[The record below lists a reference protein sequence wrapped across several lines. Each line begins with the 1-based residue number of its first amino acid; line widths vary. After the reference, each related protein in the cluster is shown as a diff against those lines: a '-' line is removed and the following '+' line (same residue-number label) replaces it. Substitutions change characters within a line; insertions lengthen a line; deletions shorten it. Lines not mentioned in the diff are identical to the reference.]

1 MERDGAGMYVKRHAV
16 VRDGKRYVY
25 LRLVEAYRDESGR
38 VRHRVL
44 RTLGREDE
52 LKASGQLEQLAASF
66 ARLDPPPAGTRRHVG
81 PLLLVRHYVDRL
93 GLVGLIDDAVPMRGR
108 AMLTHGE
115 VIAALVANRL
125 CGPAPL
131 YDVAGWA
138 SSAALAELFG
148 VPAGLLNDDR
158 LGRALEALA
167 PVAERVRG
175 ELALA
180 AAGRCGADLSR
191 LHLDMTAVRFTGGY
205 EGSALVAAGWA
216 ADRTIARQVKTLQAC
231 TTTGVAVYYRG
242 HPGASNEAPCVAAA
256 LDHIRELAPP
266 GVVCVADSGF
276 GYLGR
281 LCAADAAGLRF
292 VVPLRADT
300 GWAQWFAADID
311 GGIDALG
318 ALDYCAQRQRRLPA
332 DQRTRWTGVLRDREV
347 FDDDTGATH
356 RLRIAYIWSSEEAS
370 SVAEARDR
378 ALTTAEEALTR
389 IRNGLGGRYY
399 KTKKQLDDRVAK
411 IIGHRIADLITVTT
425 GVDDQD
431 KPTIA
436 WHRNPDAIT
445 SASTLDGLYAL
456 ATNLPDPPEHTLTT
470 LDVLD
475 IYKDQWIVEQR
486 HRDLKQTLHV
496 RPVFLHN
503 DDRIHALIAVVGIA
517 LLVYGLI
524 EADLRAALGP
534 DTPLPGLLPEHRDA
548 VPTARAVLAAF
559 TDLHATYTG
568 GGLALD
574 RLTTIQRLILAHLN
588 IALPWPETL
597 STPTTSKTTDLNPP
611 LCGKR
616 V

>member
-1 MERDGAGMYVKRHAV
+1 MYIKRHAV
-16 VRDGKRYVY
+16 VRGGKRYVY
-25 LRLVEAYRDESGR
+25 LRLVQAYRDESGR
-38 VRHRVL
+38 VRHEVL

-66 ARLDPPPAGTRRHVG
+66 ARLDPPPVGTRRHVG
-81 PLLLVRHYVDRL
+81 PLLLAHHYLRRL
-93 GLVGLIDDAVPMRGR
+93 GLIGLVDAAAPMRGR

-125 CGPAPL
+125 CAPAPL

-138 SSAALAELFG
+138 SSAAVTELFG

-167 PVAERVRG
+167 PVAEPVRG
-175 ELALA
+175 ELALTA
-180 AAGRCGADLSR
+180 ASRCSADLSR

-205 EGSALVAAGWA
+205 AGSALVEKGWA
-216 ADRTIARQVKTLQAC
+216 ADRTIARQVKTLQVC
-231 TTTGVAVYYRG
+231 TRAGVAVYYRP
-242 HPGASNEAPCVAAA
+242 HPGASNEAPCFAAA
-256 LDHIRELAPP
+256 LERIQALAPP
-266 GVVCVADSGF
+266 GVVCVIDSGF
-276 GYLGR
+276 GYLRR
-281 LCAADAAGLRF
+281 LCAADASGIRF

-300 GWAQWFAADID
+300 GWANWFAADVD
-311 GGIDALG
+311 GGLAALPT
-318 ALDYCAQRQRRLPA
+318 LEHCSQRERRLPQGA
-332 DQRTRWTGVLRDREV
+332 RTVWKGVLRDKQV
-347 FDDDTGATH
+347 ADDDTGMTR
-356 RLRIAYIWSSEEAS
+356 RLRIAYIWSSEEAG

-378 ALTTAEEALTR
+378 ALTTAEAALTR

-399 KTKKQLDDRVAK
+399 KTKKQVDNRVAT
-411 IIGHRIADLITVTT
+411 IVGTRIADLLTVTT
-425 GVDDQD
+425 GLADHA
-431 KPTIA
+431 KPTIS
-436 WHRNPDAIT
+436 WHRNPQAIAAA
-445 SASTLDGLYAL
+445 SALDGLYAI
-456 ATNLPDPPEHTLTT
+456 ATNLPDPPGRRLTA

-534 DTPLPGLLPEHRDA
+534 DTPLPGILPEHRDS
-548 VPTARAVLAAF
+548 VPTARAVLTAF
-559 TDLHATYTG
+559 TDLHATYTTS
-568 GGLALD
+568 GLVLD
-574 RLTTIQRLILAHLN
+574 RLTTVQRLILAHLD
-588 IALPWPETL
+588 IPLPWPETH
-597 STPTTSKTTDLNPP
+597 STPTTFTDTNLDHQ

-616 V
+616 D